1 MPRYTTNPI
10 EIDANQIIGIEP
22 LEHRGVLDV
31 GANFGLLL
39 LLENETKFPA
49 GREMISRHVPSAG
62 DFLVTAQDGFVSIVP
77 KEVFERRYRV
87 VIPKVVGDED
97 AKFNQ

>member
-22 LEHRGVLDV
+22 LEHRGILDV

-39 LLENETKFPA
+39 ILENGTEFPA

-62 DFLVTAQDGFVSIVP
+62 DFLVTAPDGFVSIVP
-77 KEVFERRYRV
+77 KEVFAQRYRAV
-87 VIPKVVGDED
+87 VAEVEKS
-97 AKFNQ
+97 

>member
-39 LLENETKFPA
+39 LLDNGTEFPA

-62 DFLVTAQDGFVSIVP
+62 DFLVTAPDGFVSIVP
-77 KEVFERRYRV
+77 KEVFAQRYRAV
-87 VIPKVVGDED
+87 VAEVEKS
-97 AKFNQ
+97 